1 MNPKNRTI
9 SIQCEILRRTDRA
22 LLLEFRS
29 AENNRITIEWF
40 PLSLITEIHPD
51 HVVMEEWIATRKGA
65 A

>member
-9 SIQCEILRRTDRA
+9 SIQCEILKRTDHA
-22 LLLEFRS
+22 ILLEFHS
-29 AENNRITIEWF
+29 AEDDLITKEWF

-51 HVVMEEWIATRKGA
+51 HVVMEEWIAIRNGA